1 MPAML
6 LRLEMGSDQPQAV
19 QLGGPALLC
28 YGAILVVKVSSRCST
43 QTGLWLGFVPLNVT
57 GRVGLQDAHVG
68 MLAEAQ
74 AAVRVSSGVG
84 MCAQVEQ
91 LQAQVR
97 VLQAV
102 GYGAVETDDAAGSG
116 PGAADSLEAA
126 LLGKARRLEH
136 DLTMARLRMAEL
148 AGKTLYT
155 FTQ

>member
-1 MPAML
+1 MSP
-6 LRLEMGSDQPQAV
+6 
-19 QLGGPALLC
+19 
-28 YGAILVVKVSSRCST
+28 
-43 QTGLWLGFVPLNVT
+43 
-57 GRVGLQDAHVG
+57 
-68 MLAEAQ
+68 EAQ
-74 AAVRVSSGVG
+74 AARRMVSCVG

-102 GYGAVETDDAAGSG
+102 GYGALESDDAGGPG

-148 AGKTLYT
+148 AGMTPLEHPPIRP
-155 FTQ
+155 